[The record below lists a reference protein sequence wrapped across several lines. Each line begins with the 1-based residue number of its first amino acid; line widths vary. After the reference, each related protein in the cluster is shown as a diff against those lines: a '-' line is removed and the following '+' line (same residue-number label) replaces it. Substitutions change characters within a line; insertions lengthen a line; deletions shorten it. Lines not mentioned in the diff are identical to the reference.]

1 MDSFLVCSSCGHT
14 FAEFQK
20 VGLLGC
26 PDCYR
31 AFEHELGR
39 VFKRL
44 HGATHHTVDVVI
56 TKDQIPETLSGLY
69 EQLEDAV
76 QREAYEEAGEIRD
89 RIKKLKAQ

>member
-1 MDSFLVCSSCGHT
+1 MVCSSCGHT

-44 HGATHHTVDVVI
+44 HGATHHAIDI
-56 TKDQIPETLSGLY
+56 AKISETLSDLY
-69 EQLEDAV
+69 VQLDDAV

-89 RIKKLKAQ
+89 RIKKLKAREDP